1 MRGLLRASRRAPAD
15 GLRDGS
21 APSGIAGVVDFGLRV
36 AAKCTADRV
45 GAFAAQIAFFI
56 IMSVFPFAILFLQ
69 LIRFMPVS
77 QEDILF
83 AVDTIFPA
91 YLLTSVHSILQ
102 EVFTTSYGLVPL
114 TVVAMLW
121 AASKVMHAM
130 AAGLDVICTRARP
143 RNWFVVRGWSLVC
156 TFVLAVVLALAVM
169 STVVWR
175 TVRTFLIRYRPGGL
189 PLSTYSDIV
198 GAVYS
203 VLVMTL
209 AFSVLYKVLPR
220 RRLRYLGQ
228 LPGALF
234 AALGIYFFSLF
245 LAVYVRSFNG
255 FSAYGSLTI
264 LTLAMFWL
272 YFSCYIMMIG
282 AVVNEVLREL
292 GAGGAVGYEAAPAE
306 APAASGPAS
315 ATPSPEGSGSKI
327 EHGMK
332 TARESP
338 SFSSRG

>member
-1 MRGLLRASRRAPAD
+1 MRELRRAARRAPAD
-15 GLRDGS
+15 GLHDGS
-21 APSGIAGVVDFGLRV
+21 APSGPAGAVDFGLRV
-36 AAKCTADRV
+36 AAKCTTDKV

-83 AVDTIFPA
+83 AVDTVFPT
-91 YLLTSVHSILQ
+91 YLLSSVHSILQ

-130 AAGLDVICTRARP
+130 AAGLDAICTKARP
-143 RNWFVVRGWSLVC
+143 RNWFVVRGWSLLC
-156 TFVLAVVLALAVM
+156 TFVLAFVLALAVM

-175 TVRTFLIRYRPGGL
+175 TIRAFLIRCRPGGL
-189 PLSTYSDIV
+189 PLSTYSDII
-198 GAVYS
+198 GAIYS

-209 AFSVLYKVLPR
+209 VFSVLYKALPR
-220 RRLRYLGQ
+220 RRLRYLEQ

-234 AALGIYFFSLF
+234 AAVGIYFFSLF

-292 GAGGAVGYEAAPAE
+292 RAGGATGYEATPADAPGPSEPPSAVAAGPSSSVE
-306 APAASGPAS
+306 AAGSSDASGS
-315 ATPSPEGSGSKI
+315 
-327 EHGMK
+327 
-332 TARESP
+332 
-338 SFSSRG
+338 